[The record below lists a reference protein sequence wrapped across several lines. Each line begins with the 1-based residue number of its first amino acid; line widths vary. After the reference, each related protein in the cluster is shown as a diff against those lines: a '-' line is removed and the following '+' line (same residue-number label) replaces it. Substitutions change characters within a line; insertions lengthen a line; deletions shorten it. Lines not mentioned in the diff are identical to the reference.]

1 MSAREEVQEFMDRR
15 IKQVE
20 MMTKRFE
27 EFGNL
32 NDPERLVQH
41 AMNVALLSDLKDIKN
56 QLDIT
61 VDWGKDK

>member
-1 MSAREEVQEFMDRR
+1 MSAREEVNEFMDRR

-20 MMTKRFE
+20 MMIKRFE
-27 EFGNL
+27 DFGNL

-41 AMNVALLSDLKDIKN
+41 AMNVALINDLKDIKN

>member
-41 AMNVALLSDLKDIKN
+41 AMNVALIVDLKDIKN

-61 VDWGKDK
+61 VDWGRDK

>member
-15 IKQVE
+15 IKQVDL
-20 MMTKRFE
+20 MIKRFE

-41 AMNVALLSDLKDIKN
+41 AMNVALINDLKDIKN
-56 QLDIT
+56 QLDLT